1 MEATRKITGFIID
14 SGRRLKPSTGQNCL
28 ALPSGS
34 NDVKDVKVLENV
46 LAEKIALSCLF
57 RDYIGKSSM
66 PLERRMYYECRLFEL
81 ETSIRA
87 LEEKIRA

>member
-34 NDVKDVKVLENV
+34 KDVKALENE

-57 RDYIGKSSM
+57 RDYIGKSDM
-66 PLERRMYYECRLFEL
+66 PLERRMFYECRLFEL
-81 ETSIRA
+81 EMSIRA